1 MNVAWRSAF
10 VMLGAAALTG
20 CGVEITKALPR
31 EGLGQQQVEQFDFI
45 ASTESLAPLSRSE
58 PKLLRAAAR
67 HCGLP
72 NTEIARETIR
82 HGKAYGIFTSRM
94 MQFACPVPERDMK

>member
-20 CGVEITKALPR
+20 CGVEITKATPR
-31 EGLGQQQVEQFDFI
+31 AGFGKQQVEQFEFI
-45 ASTESLAPLSRSE
+45 ASTESFAHPLRSE

-82 HGKAYGIFTSRM
+82 HGKAYGIFSSRM